1 MFLKNGFDFFNLI
14 KEIFG
19 CKRTKDCLE
28 LFLHLIPLDQED
40 IFSFS
45 KYEKEEFFYSLNI
58 LVMVLKYSLIGLRVI
73 ILGGEVKIDGMG
85 ISVNRCEESAVEIIP
100 FSKEGSLDPEFFK
113 ACATVISIV
122 NNKLH
127 ANRVLIY
134 RLIFVINSFIN
145 LRECWQPSQ
154 KLFACVKY
162 WNSKTRKWSRLPEG
176 RVTRMSI
183 KEAGDIFQGLSYKIL
198 GFDNNIVNIRLMY
211 KEVFVTFKTKQN
223 ELKVKKIFLE
233 TKKKGTKKDIKMI
246 KEIVNSVFFL
256 LMEEAKFSEL
266 LNSSFPEGF
275 LLKWLIKIRN
285 FCLGRY
291 SPKRNF
297 QIIFSQ
303 EDK

>member
-1 MFLKNGFDFFNLI
+1 MLLKNGLDFFNLI

-19 CKRTKDCLE
+19 CERTKDCLE
-28 LFLHLIPLDQED
+28 LFPHLIPLDQED

-45 KYEKEEFFYSLNI
+45 KDEKEEFFHSLNI
-58 LVMVLKYSLIGLRVI
+58 LVMVLKYSLIGLRII
-73 ILGGEVKIDGMG
+73 ILGGEIKVDGIG
-85 ISVNRCEESAVEIIP
+85 ISVNRCKESAVEIFP
-100 FSKEGSLDPEFFK
+100 FSTENSLDPEFFK
-113 ACATVISIV
+113 ACATIISIV

-127 ANRVLIY
+127 ANRIRIY
-134 RLIFVINSFIN
+134 RLIFVINSSIN

-154 KLFACVKY
+154 NLFACVKY

-211 KEVFVTFKTKQN
+211 KEVIVTFKTEQN
-223 ELKVKKIFLE
+223 ELKVKKLFCE
-233 TKKKGTKKDIKMI
+233 TKKKETKKDIKVI

-266 LNSSFPEGF
+266 LNSNFPKIF
-275 LLKWLIKIRN
+275 LLKWLVKIRN

-291 SPKRNF
+291 SLKRNF

-303 EDK
+303 EDR